1 MSVGDLRT
9 LRGPFKYA
17 SDLRSGDKIRPPGE
31 SQMLTIDW
39 VQGWPVIIQTTCG
52 RRFVT
57 ESHTPWPTAE
67 QQAVTT

>member
-1 MSVGDLRT
+1 
-9 LRGPFKYA
+9 
-17 SDLRSGDKIRPPGE
+17 
-31 SQMLTIDW
+31 MLTIDW